1 MIDGQSEGIKPKL
14 EINMVTGFDL
24 LHDNKPLQKHWIRRL
39 IAYFIDFVVSSMV
52 VYLVFFFL
60 AFGILD
66 PSMIW
71 YFPMTAG
78 MVQVFYSA
86 ALEYTSKKTL
96 GKAMM
101 GLEVEALTY
110 SFDSSD
116 ALIRNFSKLHGI
128 FVLLDWVIGMASEG
142 DPRQRYLDR
151 LTETTVKGFG
161 EPLHVRDFIED
172 HLLGPAG
179 EEKPKRSEKEEGE
192 EKGDK
197 RNCRE
202 CGGELLDIGEG
213 KARCK
218 DCGRIQ

>member
-1 MIDGQSEGIKPKL
+1 MMIDGQSEGINLKQ
-14 EINMVTGFDL
+14 EIKMVTGFDL
-24 LHDNKPLQKHWIRRL
+24 LHNNKPLQKHWMRRL
-39 IAYFIDFVVSSMV
+39 IAYLIDFVVSSML

-60 AFGILD
+60 AFRVLH

-78 MVQVFYSA
+78 IVQVFYSA
-86 ALEYTSKKTL
+86 GLEYTTKKTL
-96 GKAMM
+96 GKAVMK
-101 GLEVEALTY
+101 LEVGSLTY

-151 LTETTVKGFG
+151 LTDTTVKAVG
-161 EPLHVRDFIED
+161 EPLHVREFIED
-172 HLLGPAG
+172 HLLKSDVEGKSIEP
-179 EEKPKRSEKEEGE
+179 EEEEE
-192 EKGDK
+192 GDK
-197 RNCRE
+197 RRCRE
-202 CGGELLDIGEG
+202 CGGELMEIGEG
-213 KARCK
+213 KARCR

>member
-1 MIDGQSEGIKPKL
+1 
-14 EINMVTGFDL
+14 MVTGFDL
-24 LHDNKPLQKHWIRRL
+24 LHDNKPLQKHWLKRL
-39 IAYFIDFVVSSMV
+39 IAYIIDFFVSSML

-60 AFGILD
+60 AWGLLD

-96 GKAMM
+96 GKAIM

-110 SFDSSD
+110 SFEASD

-151 LTETTVKGFG
+151 LTETTVKGLG
-161 EPLHVRDFIED
+161 EPLHVREFIDD
-172 HLLGPAG
+172 HLLGTRV
-179 EEKPKRSEKEEGE
+179 EKEKEELE
-192 EKGDK
+192 EEEEGDK
-197 RNCRE
+197 RRCRE

-213 KARCK
+213 KARCR

>member
-1 MIDGQSEGIKPKL
+1 
-14 EINMVTGFDL
+14 MVTGFDL
-24 LHDNKPLQKHWIRRL
+24 LHNNRPLQKHWIKRF
-39 IAYFIDFVVSSMV
+39 IAYLIDFVVSSMM

-60 AFGILD
+60 ALGLLD

-86 ALEYTSKKTL
+86 VLEYTHKKTL
-96 GKAMM
+96 GKAIM
-101 GLEVEALTY
+101 GLEVEPLTY
-110 SFDSSD
+110 SFEASD

-151 LTETTVKGFG
+151 LIDTTVKGLE
-161 EPLHVRDFIED
+161 EPLHVREFIEN
-172 HLLGPAG
+172 HLLGPDD
-179 EEKPKRSEKEEGE
+179 EENLEEPEDDE
-192 EKGDK
+192 EEGDK
-197 RNCRE
+197 RRCRE
-202 CGGELLDIGEG
+202 CGGKLVDIGEG
-213 KARCK
+213 KARCR

>member
-1 MIDGQSEGIKPKL
+1 
-14 EINMVTGFDL
+14 MVTGFDL
-24 LHDNKPLQKHWIRRL
+24 LHKNRPLQKHWLKRL

-52 VYLVFFFL
+52 VYVVFFFL
-60 AFGILD
+60 AWGLLD

-86 ALEYTSKKTL
+86 ISEYASKKTL
-96 GKAMM
+96 GKAVMN
-101 GLEVEALTY
+101 LEVESLKYT
-110 SFDSSD
+110 FETSD

-128 FVLLDWVIGMASEG
+128 FVLLDWVIGLASEG

-151 LTETTVKGFG
+151 LTETTVKGVG
-161 EPLHVRDFIED
+161 EPLHMREFIED
-172 HLLGPAG
+172 HLL
-179 EEKPKRSEKEEGE
+179 RSEVEEQTKEVE
-192 EKGDK
+192 EERDK

-202 CGGELLDIGEG
+202 CGGDLIDIGEG
-213 KARCK
+213 KARCR

>member
-1 MIDGQSEGIKPKL
+1 
-14 EINMVTGFDL
+14 MVTGFDL
-24 LHDNKPLQKHWIRRL
+24 LHENRPLQKHWIKRL

-52 VYLVFFFL
+52 VYIIFFFL
-60 AFGILD
+60 AIGLLA

-86 ALEYTSKKTL
+86 ILEYTSKKTL
-96 GKAMM
+96 GKAIMN
-101 GLEVEALTY
+101 LEVEPLKYT
-110 SFDSSD
+110 FETSD

-151 LTETTVKGFG
+151 LTDTTVKGIG
-161 EPLHVRDFIED
+161 EPLHVREFIED
-172 HLLGPAG
+172 HLFG
-179 EEKPKRSEKEEGE
+179 ESEKEPKRPEEEEEG
-192 EKGDK
+192 DT
-197 RNCRE
+197 RRCRE

-213 KARCK
+213 KARCR